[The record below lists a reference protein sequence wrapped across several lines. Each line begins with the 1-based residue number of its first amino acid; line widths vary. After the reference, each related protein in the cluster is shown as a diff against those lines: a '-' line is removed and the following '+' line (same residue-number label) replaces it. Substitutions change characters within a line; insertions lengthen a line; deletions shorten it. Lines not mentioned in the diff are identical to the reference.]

1 MPRRRFRQPVRYA
14 FAEHEGPHRVVDQH
28 HGYALGGHTTRAAAE
43 ATAREPASNTT
54 AAIPAIAAIA
64 AMEAL
69 DAAQT
74 DPAAAEPPDFQLPR
88 LPGDTIPE
96 RLGSL
101 PQPSLIW

>member
-43 ATAREPASNTT
+43 ATARELSSNTT
-54 AAIPAIAAIA
+54 AAIPAIAATA
-64 AMEAL
+64 AMEVL

-74 DPAAAEPPDFQLPR
+74 DPAAAEPRTSSCRARPVTPS
-88 LPGDTIPE
+88 PSASAH
-96 RLGSL
+96 SL
-101 PQPSLIW
+101 SQA